1 MEVLQCDGTAR
12 SVLWPYHCF
21 FYSQRHV
28 KLLKFLLNR
37 ILTRFTAIYISAIIL
52 LLVDKLDP
60 TTQAAVNALNDLIG
74 AALFITASTTSLTAS
89 LIAYRIYSL
98 SGKDPL
104 NRARKTFGKVIGRSH
119 PVRRGIRDYIA
130 VVRHR
135 DGRPETAT
143 NVWILIATDDYLFYI
158 FPIVAV
164 RRSYEH
170 LGLCRRVLIVFD
182 FVGRGVDINGR
193 PCRPDIG

>member
-1 MEVLQCDGTAR
+1 MYGTAR

-60 TTQAAVNALNDLIG
+60 TTQAAVNTLNDLIG

-104 NRARKTFGKVIGRSH
+104 NRARKTFGKVIDVLIQSAAAYA
-119 PVRRGIRDYIA
+119 IISLWYAIET
-130 VVRHR
+130 VV
-135 DGRPETAT
+135 PETAT

-164 RRSYEH
+164 RRQ
-170 LGLCRRVLIVFD
+170 F
-182 FVGRGVDINGR
+182 
-193 PCRPDIG
+193 

>member
-1 MEVLQCDGTAR
+1 MYGTAR

-104 NRARKTFGKVIGRSH
+104 NRARKTFGKVIDVLIQSAAAYA
-119 PVRRGIRDYIA
+119 IISLWYAIET
-130 VVRHR
+130 VV
-135 DGRPETAT
+135 PETAT